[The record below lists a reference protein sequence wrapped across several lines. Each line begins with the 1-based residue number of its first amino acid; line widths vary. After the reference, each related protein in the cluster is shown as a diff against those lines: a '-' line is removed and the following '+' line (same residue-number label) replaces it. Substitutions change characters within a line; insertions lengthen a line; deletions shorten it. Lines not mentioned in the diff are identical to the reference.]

1 METKQVIYNMLTENT
16 GKHFLDSGGSSG
28 RHWQSNQLKTIE
40 DFEKEDDI
48 EVIDQDTDYPYIIK
62 SLYHHLVDSCTYL
75 EKDTNN
81 LINWINEDPYH
92 WADNKD
98 GRCAGSM
105 YDVEDYMRITY
116 DRDTRSEYTY
126 NYENSLSQDIQYI
139 SLGDT
144 YDCNIIALA
153 IHNGADARGGLTDYK
168 IFKID
173 EDLFYTIYE
182 DYENYKEYL
191 ELAL

>member
-1 METKQVIYNMLTENT
+1 
-16 GKHFLDSGGSSG
+16 
-28 RHWQSNQLKTIE
+28 
-40 DFEKEDDI
+40 
-48 EVIDQDTDYPYIIK
+48 
-62 SLYHHLVDSCTYL
+62 
-75 EKDTNN
+75 
-81 LINWINEDPYH
+81 
-92 WADNKD
+92 
-98 GRCAGSM
+98 M

>member
-16 GKHFLDSGGSSG
+16 GKHFLDSGGANG
-28 RHWQSNQLKTIE
+28 RHWQRNQLKTIE

-48 EVIDQDTDYPYIIK
+48 KVIDQDTDYPYIIK
-62 SLYHHLVDSCTYL
+62 SLYHHLIDSCTYL

-81 LINWINEDPYH
+81 LINWINKDPYH
-92 WADNKD
+92 WRDNPE
-98 GRCAGSM
+98 GRCAGST

-116 DRDTRSEYTY
+116 DRNTRSEYTY

-139 SLGDT
+139 SLDDT

-173 EDLFYTIYE
+173 EDLFYMIYE
-182 DYENYKEYL
+182 DYENYKECL